1 MLAPSTESTRRP
13 SSTADLI
20 LSRSDSRAVRCN
32 KSADD
37 PGDHYQHAHLSP
49 SGSIHS
55 AHSAPLSASSSA
67 CWSGAAVAAASG
79 SPDYSR
85 SSTPCASPEA
95 RRRYWCRRL
104 MKLKDDMDRFG
115 DGFRRSVRGSI
126 GSLATRLSPSLRRRR
141 SRNGDGGVERLR
153 GNGISV
159 DIVRDAGDARHHHH
173 HNHHHQ
179 QQRSRSA
186 DRSRSGVRLDEL
198 TTAAGDDD
206 YRVPSPLKVTALRD
220 GAFTGEIAL
229 DRATSITVRRR
240 DYRLEFYVPEDERP
254 QFVGSVSI
262 PIYVDPASLRF
273 QLNASDAAV
282 GAHLLRVEGRMKGC
296 GAPVGDVGP
305 RRLSMSANDLRLAK
319 VPSASA
325 RRERPVWVIGD
336 GL

>member
-1 MLAPSTESTRRP
+1 
-13 SSTADLI
+13 
-20 LSRSDSRAVRCN
+20 
-32 KSADD
+32 
-37 PGDHYQHAHLSP
+37 
-49 SGSIHS
+49 
-55 AHSAPLSASSSA
+55 
-67 CWSGAAVAAASG
+67 
-79 SPDYSR
+79 
-85 SSTPCASPEA
+85 
-95 RRRYWCRRL
+95 